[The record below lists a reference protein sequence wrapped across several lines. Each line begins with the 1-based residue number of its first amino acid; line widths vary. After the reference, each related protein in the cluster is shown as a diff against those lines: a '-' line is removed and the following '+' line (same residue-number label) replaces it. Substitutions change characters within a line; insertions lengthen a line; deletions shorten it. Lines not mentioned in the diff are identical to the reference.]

1 MAKVGD
7 VFVPGG
13 LPAVTYVARE
23 SLRLERLV
31 NDYID
36 EGLKILSVSGP
47 TKSGKTV
54 LIRKAVPELMEL
66 SGGDLKNVSDFWT
79 AVVDQLGAFP
89 GVSKEITKE
98 DSDAKTREAS
108 GGIAVPVVP
117 VVQANLRQGST
128 SVATDSRRH
137 TITRNRPHQLVA
149 KEGLN
154 KQRDELV
161 LFIDDFHYIAPQAQ
175 LDIVRGLKQL
185 VFDGLRVIFAS
196 VPHRAFDAVRIETEM
211 TGRVEQLPIPLWER
225 SELGMIAERGFREL
239 NVRSEDSDI
248 TRLANEAFKS
258 PHLMQDFC
266 LQYCKANEVRAT
278 QETEISLQPPVD
290 WDKFFTERA
299 PSASKLAFDL
309 LAKGPPRTDRIK
321 RKLKDGTETDIYG
334 AVLEAIAYTGPVT
347 ELPYDQLRTALREV
361 LADDLPQLHEVT
373 RVLLVMSRIAREK
386 IEGEPVVDYDEDY
399 QTLHISD
406 PFFAFYLR
414 WGTGVQAKPLA

>member
-1 MAKVGD
+1 MARVGD

-23 SLRLERLV
+23 ALRLERLV

-54 LIRKAVPELMEL
+54 LVRKAVPELMEL
-66 SGGDLKNVSDFWT
+66 SGGDLKSVSGFWT

-89 GVSKEITKE
+89 EVSKEITSE
-98 DSDAKTREAS
+98 DSEAKTREGS
-108 GGIAVPVVP
+108 GGLKVPIAE
-117 VVQANLRQGST
+117 ASLRRGTT

-137 TITRNRPHQLVA
+137 TIGRSRPHQLVA

-154 KQRDELV
+154 KRRDELV
-161 LFIDDFHYIAPQAQ
+161 LFVDDFHYIRPDVQ

-185 VFDGLRVIFAS
+185 VFDGLRVVFAS
-196 VPHRAFDAVRIETEM
+196 VPHRAFDAVRIEKEM
-211 TGRVEQLPIPLWER
+211 TGRVEQLPIPLWDR
-225 SELGMIAERGFREL
+225 SELEVIAARGFREL
-239 NVRSEDSDI
+239 NVRGEDDDI
-248 TRLANEAFKS
+248 GRLAREAFQS

-278 QETEISLQPPVD
+278 VEEELSLQPPAD
-290 WDKFFTERA
+290 WDEFFKGRA
-299 PSASKLAFDL
+299 PIASKLAFDL
-309 LAKGPPRTDRIK
+309 LAKGPPRTDRIP

-334 AVLEAIAYTGPVT
+334 AVLAAIAWTGPVT

-361 LADDLPQLHEVT
+361 LAGDLPQLHEVT
-373 RVLLVMSRIAREK
+373 RVLLVMSKIAREK
-386 IEGEPVVDYDEDY
+386 LEGEPVVDYDEDY

-414 WGTGVQAKPLA
+414 WGTGGPAQPLA